1 MRSMNPLPEAVRSS
15 VRSGI
20 ILFDLTRVVEELV
33 FNSLDAGATKVSVYV
48 GVGTCF
54 VKVVDDG
61 SGVTR
66 DGLVLL
72 GERYATSKFHQ
83 LADMD
88 AAGGSFGFRGEALA
102 SISDVSLL
110 EITTKAYGRP
120 NGYRKVIKGCKCLY
134 LGIDNDRKDVGTTV
148 NVRDLFYNQPVRR
161 KYMQSSP
168 KKVLHSVKKGVLR
181 IALVHSQVYFK
192 VIDIESGDEL
202 LCTQPSSP
210 LLLLKSGFG
219 LEVSDSLHKL
229 NISDGVLKLS
239 GYISDPVDG
248 FEIKAFQYVYINSR
262 FVCKGPIHK
271 LLNQLATSF
280 ECLDPWKVNNGSQNR
295 KRSRSQAY
303 PAYILNLSCPRS
315 LYDLT
320 FEPSKTYVEFKDW
333 APILTFT
340 EKAIQQLWK
349 ENITFGDSI
358 NHVTDIIRKDR
369 IWKEADDSLTA
380 EEDFLDADLS
390 ETSEIVKKKRRIK
403 NHKASLDIFSSPSDM
418 LTKEV
423 DHLSHAG
430 KDRIPFVNLHKN
442 SAEVKEQ
449 QIQVGFVCQT
459 DYAFQSWDGLEAK
472 CVPTATC
479 KFDNQLLASDN
490 NFLSMEDHFLEN
502 RANDNVDNCLTSAW
516 GIESLKDD
524 PDVINES
531 AGVAL
536 SCDLIGRGIKKPLLQ
551 GCSSRRSLPLERA
564 LFVNDEGFEF
574 QRDCFRND
582 WQQAGINRYKRQRD
596 LMRKQECEPD
606 HVSKERSRRSRSA
619 PPFYRGKRKFF
630 SWNHPSIMKA
640 GKPKAKTFHN
650 TLTYSEVNGLKCAKQ
665 PSDDCHLY
673 HMPSTVEHLLS
684 DTRSDMDKTIGIS
697 ANLKAIEEGEKFEQS
712 HYFNCQDTAP
722 VKGETLDSM
731 NSWSKWRNCSSQLT
745 DRNKSYDVR
754 DDSSIL
760 DISSGFLHLAGD
772 LLVPESI
779 NTSCLVDAKVL
790 QQVDKKFIPVV
801 GDGTL
806 AVIDQHAADER
817 IRLEELRKKVLSGE
831 AKTINYLDSEQELML
846 PEIAY
851 QLLQNY
857 AEEIKDWGWIC
868 NIHGEDSRSFKRNL
882 NLLHK
887 RPTVITLVAV
897 PNILGVNLSD
907 VDLLEF
913 LQQLADTDGSSTIP
927 PSVLRVLNMKA
938 CRGAIMFGDSLLP
951 SECSLIV
958 EELKQTS
965 LCFQCAHGRPTTI
978 PLVNLEALHKQIA
991 KLGLLDDNS
1000 NKLWRGL
1007 RRHELSFQRAT
1018 ERLSSAR
1025 G

>member
-582 WQQAGINRYKRQRD
+582 WQQAGAHDRANFFEVDSSNQSFDFLTRTFWQGKASCPQAFTREITKCEVLADFDFPSRDFVKSIPSYAEQFIGEDFIESDSITEIGNFGSSHQTSNSDWCSPTSDPLFQSTHWDVEHFKDENAYGGSSHSGESASCRHFVDYGKMDCKSHYGIMPKGSSHDNCSSSCRYNILDFNDCADSSREFCKLLQRHNRDYKFSPEHPDILPNEIGRLYVDSCVNDFTGINRYKRQRD

-745 DRNKSYDVR
+745 K
-754 DDSSIL
+754 
-760 DISSGFLHLAGD
+760 
-772 LLVPESI
+772 
-779 NTSCLVDAKVL
+779 
-790 QQVDKKFIPVV
+790 
-801 GDGTL
+801 
-806 AVIDQHAADER
+806 
-817 IRLEELRKKVLSGE
+817 
-831 AKTINYLDSEQELML
+831 
-846 PEIAY
+846 
-851 QLLQNY
+851 
-857 AEEIKDWGWIC
+857 
-868 NIHGEDSRSFKRNL
+868 
-882 NLLHK
+882 
-887 RPTVITLVAV
+887 
-897 PNILGVNLSD
+897 
-907 VDLLEF
+907 
-913 LQQLADTDGSSTIP
+913 
-927 PSVLRVLNMKA
+927 
-938 CRGAIMFGDSLLP
+938 
-951 SECSLIV
+951 
-958 EELKQTS
+958 
-965 LCFQCAHGRPTTI
+965 
-978 PLVNLEALHKQIA
+978 
-991 KLGLLDDNS
+991 
-1000 NKLWRGL
+1000 
-1007 RRHELSFQRAT
+1007 
-1018 ERLSSAR
+1018 
-1025 G
+1025 